1 MKIDL
6 TSNPIVVPGLTAP
19 GLASVTPPSGSNG
32 FSGALEKA
40 VADVESSQQ
49 AADSAAMDFL
59 TAGTGDVHNVALASQ
74 RADLTLEMFQ
84 QVRNK
89 FVQAYQ
95 EIMKT
100 PM

>member
-6 TSNPIVVPGLTAP
+6 TSSPIAVPA
-19 GLASVTPPSGSNG
+19 LAVTTPQSGSGG

-49 AADSAAMDFL
+49 AAESAGTDFL
-59 TAGTGDVHNVALASQ
+59 TAGTGDVHNVALAAQ
-74 RADLTLEMFQ
+74 RAELTLEMFQ

-89 FVQAYQ
+89 LVQGYQ

>member
-6 TSNPIVVPGLTAP
+6 ASAITAP
-19 GLASVTPPSGSNG
+19 ALSAIPSASASNG
-32 FSGALEKA
+32 FAGALASA
-40 VADVESSQQ
+40 VGEVETSQQ
-49 AADSAAMDFL
+49 AAESAAMDFL
-59 TAGTGDVHNVALASQ
+59 NLGQGDVHNVALASQ

-84 QVRNK
+84 HVRNK